1 MNINRELLKG
11 STYTLILSLLAEEAM
26 YGYQIAKTVNQR
38 TDGLLNWKEG
48 TIYPALHKLEKQKLI
63 DGRWEVQPNGRERRY
78 YDITEKGRKAAAIA
92 KKEWRNFTW
101 AVNSVLEGT

>member
-11 STYTLILSLLAEEAM
+11 STYTLLLSLLEEEPM
-26 YGYQIAKTVNQR
+26 YGYRIAKTVNQC

-63 DGRWEVQPNGRERRY
+63 EGRWEVQPNGKERKY
-78 YDITEKGRKAAAIA
+78 YYITEKGRKAAATA
-92 KKEWRNFTW
+92 KEEWRNFTW
-101 AVNSVLEGT
+101 AVNSVLERT